1 MPLGLYKL
9 MQHTSFRKKVTK
21 RWFKTIPNVPANLN
35 NCKTFEFNRKFYPQ
49 KRITLQKKLSSFW
62 TFPKIFMI

>member
-9 MQHTSFRKKVTK
+9 MQHTSFREKVTK

-35 NCKTFEFNRKFYPQ
+35 NCKTF
-49 KRITLQKKLSSFW
+49 IILDM
-62 TFPKIFMI
+62 FPKIFMI